1 MIKAFKC
8 FIVLFILFIP
18 VTARAQYSP
27 DQKDLVKTTFDRT
40 FDKNIIAEYLGSN
53 DPLKVNAGLLSVAQ
67 SGDKSFISIITN
79 LNFSKNAEYICFALG
94 QLGPDTL
101 SSTFLYQKFF
111 DPNLPLNFR
120 SYILEAIGKTG
131 VKETLESLVNDYFSN
146 DYLEYDGISIAL
158 YDFYSRGIKDIPNS
172 EKILMNE
179 LTSKDIPL
187 HRKIQAAFAVYR
199 INLSDSFRNLIANDL
214 DNIFEENEVN
224 EDNNALV
231 QYYMENLRKSDYFPD
246 NSTLLR
252 DLTNSGNTLIRIEA
266 AKTLIYFNYQD
277 SDDLSDYLSLLDDDN
292 PNVSRQAAIS
302 ISKINISVALK
313 QELKNEILKRL
324 NRENESTN
332 TKGELLISY
341 IDLFPES
348 FSGLVENFKT
358 KISYEYLLKAASLYP
373 DSVSAL
379 NYLITSYKS
388 SSTKDRINILGY
400 LLDFQNSFRNNPDL
414 KSILFSAL
422 KSDSPALIS
431 IAADGM
437 DSTLFTNNKDRLS
450 RIISEQTINFLNNE
464 DFIESLFSLNAL
476 ADKLNKDTYIENL
489 QDMSDSNIFKIRAFA
504 KNKLGLPVERNQNN
518 DTLFTDIWKNSF
530 KYKYA
535 EVVTEKGEFRINML
549 PEYAPVTVGNFCY
562 LAGKNF
568 FNNIIFHRVVPGFVI
583 QGGDPTGT
591 GWGGPGYEIVS
602 EFSQLH
608 YSPGTVGMASAGKD
622 TEGSQWFVTTGDFPH
637 LDRRYTIFGF
647 IVDGMDVV
655 NSIDQNDKIL
665 SVKLLH

>member
-655 NSIDQNDKIL
+655 NSIDQNNKIL